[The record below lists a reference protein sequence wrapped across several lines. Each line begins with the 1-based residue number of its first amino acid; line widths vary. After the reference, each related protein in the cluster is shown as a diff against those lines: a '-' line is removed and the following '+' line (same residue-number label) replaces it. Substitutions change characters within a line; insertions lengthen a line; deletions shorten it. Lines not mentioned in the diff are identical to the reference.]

1 MGGAEGEREIGGDRR
16 KRSAFGARNIWGPDV
31 KERVGRMLSIQHKSP
46 GAGHRAWWVGAGA
59 WRSQGPASTLAPW
72 LPLWP
77 PQRCAVRQT
86 SRSLL
91 RRRLHVAMKS
101 VFSSGTNK
109 KKIPSGASTMCSCA
123 SMAVIQLSAD
133 LFCVSWAN
141 ME

>member
-16 KRSAFGARNIWGPDV
+16 KRSAFGARNIWGPD
-31 KERVGRMLSIQHKSP
+31 P

-91 RRRLHVAMKS
+91 RRRLHVAMKC
-101 VFSSGTNK
+101 FQLPHEQK
-109 KKIPSGASTMCSCA
+109 KTRSC
-123 SMAVIQLSAD
+123 
-133 LFCVSWAN
+133 
-141 ME
+141 